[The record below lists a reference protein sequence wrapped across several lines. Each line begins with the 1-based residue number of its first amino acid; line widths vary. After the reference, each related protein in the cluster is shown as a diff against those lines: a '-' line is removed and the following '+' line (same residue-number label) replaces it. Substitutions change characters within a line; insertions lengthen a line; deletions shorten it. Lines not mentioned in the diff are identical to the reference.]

1 MMKDIAIYGA
11 GGFGREVLTLIHD
24 INKSEIKWNI
34 IGFFDDGKEKGEIVN
49 GFPILGGITALNEWA
64 TPLSIAVS
72 IGAPSV
78 KKTIIKRIN
87 NPIIDYPTLIHSSV
101 IIGDERYVQI
111 GKGCIICANNVITT
125 NVKIGDFVIFNLCCT
140 VGHDAVIGDYSAVM
154 PVGII
159 SGEVNIGEEVYIGTG
174 ATIINQIN
182 IGEKATIGAG
192 AVVIHDVPDGATVVG
207 VPAKEVKRQK

>member
-1 MMKDIAIYGA
+1 MKDIAIYGA
-11 GGFGREVLTLIHD
+11 GGFGREVLTVIHD
-24 INKSEIKWNI
+24 INKSEKKWNI
-34 IGFFDDGKEKGEIVN
+34 IGFFDDGKEKGEFIN
-49 GFPILGGITALNEWA
+49 NYPLLGGIKALNEWS

-78 KKTIIKRIN
+78 KKSIVQKIS
-87 NPIIDYPTLIHSSV
+87 NPLIDFPTLIHSSV
-101 IIGDERYVQI
+101 VIGEERNVHF

-125 NVKIGDFVIFNLCCT
+125 NVKIGDFVILNLCCT
-140 VGHDAVIGDYSAVM
+140 AGHDAVIGDFSAVM

-182 IGEKATIGAG
+182 IGRKAIIGAG
-192 AVVIHDVPDGATVVG
+192 AVVIRDVPNGATVVG
-207 VPAKEVKRQK
+207 VPAKEIKT